1 MALGIKKLDR
11 MCLIVVVIVS
21 VICGSWV
28 VSRGIKQ
35 QRQIRQENNLLSKR
49 LNDLN
54 LAETNL
60 QRLKTVL
67 DATRKELQAL
77 NERIPDSANIGEFLK
92 QIDSLMKERRIVL
105 IGLWPLPTV
114 KERLYTRIP
123 IRLTFKGSFINVYHL
138 LHDLETMNR
147 TLVMEKILITKPD
160 IAQECQVDLV
170 ANVFER

>member
-1 MALGIKKLDR
+1 MTLGIKKLDR

>member
-77 NERIPDSANIGEFLK
+77 NERIPDSVNIGEFLK

>member
-1 MALGIKKLDR
+1 MVLGIKKLDR
-11 MCLIVVVIVS
+11 MCLILVVIVS

-28 VSRGIKQ
+28 VSRGIKE

-92 QIDSLMKERRIVL
+92 QIDSLMKEKRIVL

-147 TLVMEKILITKPD
+147 TLVMEKILITKSD

>member
-1 MALGIKKLDR
+1 MTLGIKKLDR

-147 TLVMEKILITKPD
+147 TLVMEKILITKSD

>member
-1 MALGIKKLDR
+1 MTLSIKKLDR

-28 VSRGIKQ
+28 VSRGVKQ
-35 QRQIRQENNLLSKR
+35 QRQIRQENDLLSKR

-54 LAETNL
+54 LADTNL
-60 QRLKTVL
+60 QRLKTAL

-114 KERLYTRIP
+114 KERLYIRIP
-123 IRLTFKGSFINVYHL
+123 VRLMFKGSFINVYHL
-138 LHDLETMNR
+138 LHDIETMNR
-147 TLVMEKILITKPD
+147 TLVMEKILITKSD
-160 IAQECQVDLV
+160 IAQECQVNLV

>member
-147 TLVMEKILITKPD
+147 TLVMEKILITKSD